1 MIDEAPA
8 KPALLRNSSK
18 RSRAAEIHN
27 LSEKRRRSSINEKM
41 KALQNLIPNSNKTD
55 KASLLDGAIEYL
67 QQLQL
72 QMLTMRNGLS
82 LHPMGLPAMLPPI
95 QLSQTR
101 TSFGEEN
108 GSLHMNSSGTLPLNQ
123 ETSEQTIFSLPNQL
137 STSNHLPTHNM
148 SSIINSETSFEAQFG
163 PFQHLTSSQDICR
176 EDVLRHYQLNMKCSK
191 TNPSVSVPFDAHVSD
206 LIRRDHDLILSHLM
220 SGMEV
225 GSSPDD
231 DIEMERTDF

>member
-1 MIDEAPA
+1 
-8 KPALLRNSSK
+8 
-18 RSRAAEIHN
+18 
-27 LSEKRRRSSINEKM
+27 M

-55 KASLLDGAIEYL
+55 KASMLDEAIEYL

-72 QMLTMRNGLS
+72 QVQMLTMRNGLS
-82 LHPMGLPAMLPPI
+82 LQPMGLPAMLPPI
-95 QLSQTR
+95 QLSLTR

-108 GSLHMNSSGTLPLNQ
+108 GSLHMNSSGALPLNQ
-123 ETSEQTIFSLPNQL
+123 ETSEQTIFCLPNQWT
-137 STSNHLPTHNM
+137 TSNHLPTHNM

-176 EDVLRHYQLNMKCSK
+176 EDLLRHYQLNI
-191 TNPSVSVPFDAHVSD
+191 A
-206 LIRRDHDLILSHLM
+206 
-220 SGMEV
+220 MEA